1 MRGQGGQLIWIAPS
15 GGRDRPKEGRWTPD
29 PFDPSAVELMRQ
41 LGAKAKPACHFYP
54 LAMHTGEMMPPP
66 TSTESALGEERVTKH
81 VPVGQ
86 SLTCCEG
93 LML

>member
-1 MRGQGGQLIWIAPS
+1 MLSVVLPCVVWANPYRNIETLCDQALSA
-15 GGRDRPKEGRWTPD
+15 KLAC
-29 PFDPSAVELMRQ
+29 SAVELMRQ

-81 VPVGQ
+81 VPVGRPFR
-86 SLTCCEG
+86 
-93 LML
+93 